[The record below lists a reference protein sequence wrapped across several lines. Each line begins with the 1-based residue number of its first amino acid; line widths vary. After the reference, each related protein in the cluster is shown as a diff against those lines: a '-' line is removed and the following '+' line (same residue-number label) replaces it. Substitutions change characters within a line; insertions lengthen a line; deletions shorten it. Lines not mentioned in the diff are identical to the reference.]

1 MQAFY
6 AEIYQEA
13 EKAVPGPGHKAIAA
27 LEKTGKLQRHYTLNV
42 DGLADMVG
50 LSTWHPSSN
59 SEGNIH
65 SSAILLFSLHVCP
78 DQHMHST
85 QVYRVEDGDNDIRS
99 LFIALHLEL
108 ISKED

>member
-13 EKAVPGPGHKAIAA
+13 EKAIPGKGHKAIAA

-59 SEGNIH
+59 PEGSITAVTLYCTACM
-65 SSAILLFSLHVCP
+65 SAWLV
-78 DQHMHST
+78 
-85 QVYRVEDGDNDIRS
+85 
-99 LFIALHLEL
+99 IAIYEA
-108 ISKED
+108 